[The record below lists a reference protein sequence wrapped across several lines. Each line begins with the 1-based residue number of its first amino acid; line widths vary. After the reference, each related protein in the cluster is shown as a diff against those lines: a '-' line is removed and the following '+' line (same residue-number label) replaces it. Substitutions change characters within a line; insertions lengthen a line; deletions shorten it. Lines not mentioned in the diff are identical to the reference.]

1 MSDAEQSEPKSSLE
15 SGYTAFEIWKYR
27 PFIYVQ
33 EANKV
38 WIDFGDS
45 FYRASELIVDRLVK
59 GQGFMEIEGLAAVFL
74 FRHYLELALKR
85 VVVRGRA
92 LIRLDKNAAWEDV
105 KEVAKIHI
113 LSELWKLVLQDAR
126 PKIEDRIWNSYDI
139 EFVEHC
145 ITEFDERDKKG
156 FAFRYPKHG
165 GERYDYDFGFF
176 RAAMEHVHQ
185 ILDGITTCLIEAHAE
200 NREWEETLREEAGF

>member
-126 PKIEDRIWNSYDI
+126 PKIEDIQQ
-139 EFVEHC
+139 
-145 ITEFDERDKKG
+145 
-156 FAFRYPKHG
+156 G
-165 GERYDYDFGFF
+165 GRH
-176 RAAMEHVHQ
+176 RRNH
-185 ILDGITTCLIEAHAE
+185 
-200 NREWEETLREEAGF
+200 